1 MSAAQ
6 VFNPRVAVGLIGAG
20 IVAFAALMLLVAYG
34 GGAAPRGDG
43 RAHALSGS
51 AVGFKGLV
59 RLIGEFHETYLIREP
74 WDFDTENL
82 VVVALEENSRRE
94 DLRRVLEQ
102 RRGRATLIILPK
114 WATVGDPMRR
124 GWVRSIGPFLGPAAE
139 ETMGGDLHV
148 RIPREGDRPARTA
161 AGEDILEG
169 LSVPVPRLAQSVRG
183 KSLTTLVPLP
193 GVDGAALV
201 ARIGDQPHYVL
212 ADPDLVNNQGLDD
225 AATARAA
232 LALIERLN
240 STDETGVDFDLTV
253 NGLGDTDGSGA
264 SLLRLAFEPP
274 FLVMTLALF
283 AAALLAG
290 LHGAARFGPIAR
302 ERRAIAFGKAALVE
316 NSAGLIRLAEREAS
330 LGAAYA
336 DVVRQEAAR
345 SAAAPHWLQGGDLD
359 LYLNRL
365 GRNAPRSFSEL
376 AADLYDARDRHS
388 LIAAARAL
396 FQWKKDVIR

>member
-6 VFNPRVAVGLIGAG
+6 VFNPRVAVGLIAAG
-20 IVAFAALMLLVAYG
+20 ILAFAALMLLVAYG
-34 GGAAPRGDG
+34 GGVAPRGDG

-51 AVGFKGLV
+51 AVGFKALV
-59 RLIGEFHETYLIREP
+59 RLVGEFHETYLIRDT

-82 VVVALEENSRRE
+82 VVITIEENSRPE
-94 DLRRVLEQ
+94 DLRQVLDQ
-102 RRGRATLIILPK
+102 RSGRATLIILPK
-114 WATVGDPMRR
+114 WATVADPMRR
-124 GWVRSIGPFLGPAAE
+124 GWVRSIGPFVGPAAE
-139 ETMGGDLHV
+139 ASIGGDLDV
-148 RIPREGDRPARTA
+148 RIPRDGDRPARVA

-169 LSVPVPRLAQSVRG
+169 LSVPVPRLAQAVSG
-183 KSLTTLVPLP
+183 KSLTTLMPLP
-193 GVDGAALV
+193 GVDGAALI
-201 ARIGDQPHYVL
+201 ARIGNQPHYLL

-225 AATARAA
+225 PATARAA
-232 LALIERLN
+232 LVLIERLN
-240 STDETGVDFDLTV
+240 STDAEGVEFDLTV
-253 NGLGDTDGSGA
+253 NGLGATNASDA

-316 NSAGLIRLAEREAS
+316 NSAGLIRLAEREVS

-336 DVVRQEAAR
+336 DVIRQEAAR

-376 AADLYDARDRHS
+376 AADLYRARDRHS
-388 LIAAARAL
+388 LMVAARAL